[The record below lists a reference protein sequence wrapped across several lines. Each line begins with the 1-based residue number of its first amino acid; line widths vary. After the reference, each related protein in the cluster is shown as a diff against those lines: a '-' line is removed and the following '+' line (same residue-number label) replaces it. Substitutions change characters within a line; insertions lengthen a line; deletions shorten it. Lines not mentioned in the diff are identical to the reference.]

1 MMNKNMSDNEIFE
14 MLADSFREE
23 AKKTELPE
31 SLSKDNIVAML
42 KQSQNSNAN
51 SSGGSIV
58 DFNEALAQE
67 KTEVQRLRK
76 LNVRFKTIISIAAAL
91 VVLFGM
97 TVSSLA
103 NNKSPEKRNPIEK
116 VIVSASSGIVK
127 GVKTVFG
134 AGDSGNDEINKDIG
148 KEISS
153 AVVQEKEDKTRAV
166 IPEKT
171 TTVVYSQTIPVVD
184 EEPKTEKEKSV
195 AKAKI
200 YMKSVSEI
208 TGYGEYIFRLGKAT
222 DPESHKEHFALDTV
236 KAGTGEQ
243 SEAEI
248 FDLFSII
255 NAKVEAGPSYCKR
268 FVYNYDSHTLI
279 TVFANDRYTF
289 MIYFDVDT
297 DSATK
302 YTVKSTSVL
311 NGTYA
316 YSEYKNGRLAVAV
329 YTAGTVNNYSLDGGE
344 TFLSVS
350 RSEGAYRV
358 NSSTSEFTFV
368 SVSDIGN
375 LSTNNAGSVISVGV
389 IGGHCE
395 NFTFNGERLFV
406 SDYYGDEGYI
416 YSYYTTSS
424 RYIGESAPA
433 DRSFKGSIIGSI
445 YSSDKTRVRFMTV
458 SPDGYREYTVDFS
471 KQQPECT
478 GALISADGVLEG
490 NKVVF
495 NKESTY
501 LFTNSACYHIGR
513 DGITKPADGEGGEA
527 VKTPQKI
534 DGLGGANAFYYIGVL
549 NEKVVAVPKA
559 QNESGK
565 IVFRMIGEKG
575 EVRNMAITGT
585 GTLRINPSKEIYS
598 DGTAF
603 VIPLV
608 SDTSSLCCIVDVSG
622 VDFTLGTGLN
632 CYVASGSYSVYT
644 GSGYYNENG
653 KEANYVS

>member
-1 MMNKNMSDNEIFE
+1 MMNKKISDNEIFE

-42 KQSQNSNAN
+42 KQSQNSQNG
-51 SSGGSIV
+51 SSGSNIV

-67 KTEVQRLRK
+67 KNEVQRLRK

-91 VVLFGM
+91 VVFFGM
-97 TVSSLA
+97 TVASLA
-103 NNKSPEKRNPIEK
+103 NNKAPEKRNPIEK
-116 VIVSASSGIVK
+116 VIVSASSGIAK

-134 AGDSGNDEINKDIG
+134 VDDSDDDEINKDIG

-171 TTVVYSQTIPVVD
+171 TTVVYTETLPVADKEPQTKKPV
-184 EEPKTEKEKSV
+184 E
-195 AKAKI
+195 KAKN

-208 TGYGEYIFRLGKAT
+208 TGYGEYVFRLGKAT
-222 DPESHKEHFALDTV
+222 DPVSQKECFALDTV
-236 KAGTGEQ
+236 RAGTGEQ

-248 FDLFSII
+248 IDLFGII
-255 NAKVEAGPSYCKR
+255 DSKLEAGASYCKR

-279 TVFANDRYTF
+279 TVFTNDRYTF

-302 YTVKSTSVL
+302 YIVKSTAVL

-316 YSEYKNGRLAVAV
+316 YSEYKNGKLAVAV
-329 YTAGTVNNYSLDGGE
+329 YTEGTVNNYSLDGGK

-350 RSEGAYRV
+350 RSEGAYHV
-358 NSSTSEFTFV
+358 DSSTADFTFV
-368 SVSDIGN
+368 SISDIGN
-375 LSTNNAGSVISVGV
+375 LSANNAGSVISVGV
-389 IGGHCE
+389 IGGHCG

-424 RYIGESAPA
+424 RYIGESMPVN
-433 DRSFKGSIIGSI
+433 RSFKGSIIGSI

-458 SPDGYREYTVDFS
+458 SSDGYREYSVDFS

-495 NKESTY
+495 NKEATY
-501 LFTNSACYHIGR
+501 LFTNSACYLINR
-513 DGITKPADGEGGEA
+513 DSITKPADGEGSEA
-527 VKTPQKI
+527 IKTPQKI

-565 IVFRMIGEKG
+565 IVFRMIDERG

-585 GTLRINPSKEIYS
+585 GSLRINPSKEIYS

-608 SDTSSLCCIVDVSG
+608 SETSSLSCIVDVSG
-622 VDFTLGTGLN
+622 VDFTLDTGLI
-632 CYVASGSYSVYT
+632 CYVASGSYTAYT

-653 KEANYVS
+653 KEASQVL